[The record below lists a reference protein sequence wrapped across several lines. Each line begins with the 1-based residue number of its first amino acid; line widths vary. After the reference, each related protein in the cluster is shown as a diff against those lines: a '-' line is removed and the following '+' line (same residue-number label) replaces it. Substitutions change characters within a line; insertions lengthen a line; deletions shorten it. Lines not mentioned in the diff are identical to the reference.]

1 MDVIAT
7 LDLFQE
13 RGNLYSKY
21 KGGSLPLG
29 EACSL
34 RLPPRASRLFPT
46 HLKKKSFSD
55 TNFNVDLGSK
65 EKRFIMSFCALVILI
80 TAVCFCSTGDTGK

>member
-1 MDVIAT
+1 MRDSE
-7 LDLFQE
+7 LSLRGPQE
-13 RGNLYSKY
+13 RGNLYPQY

-29 EACSL
+29 EAYSL
-34 RLPPRASRLFPT
+34 RLPPRASRLFPPN
-46 HLKKKSFSD
+46 LKKSFSD

-65 EKRFIMSFCALVILI
+65 EKRFNMSFCALVILI